1 MQTPDRQLMP
11 LSLPSAITKSKKKKK
26 KEGGRASLEPE
37 HIWVY
42 SHWPDPDVGCRALQA
57 KTHLDAYSSKTKG
70 KGENSPPA
78 PDYLFSSNLSLIC
91 LFSSTK
97 FKNAHAIVM
106 SVYGGH
112 CHLRIECAKLAY
124 SWANSITE
132 EEKRSVKVSQTAVS
146 LKPPMAAHA

>member
-26 KEGGRASLEPE
+26 KREGGRASLEPE

-70 KGENSPPA
+70 KGENSPLPA
-78 PDYLFSSNLSLIC
+78 PEYLFSSYLSLIRS
-91 LFSSTK
+91 FSSTK
-97 FKNAHAIVM
+97 FKSEHGIVM
-106 SVYGGH
+106 SMYGGH
-112 CHLRIECAKLAY
+112 FHL
-124 SWANSITE
+124 
-132 EEKRSVKVSQTAVS
+132 
-146 LKPPMAAHA
+146 